1 MRRVVT
7 LIHYALMAAFVLI
20 GAGQAVWTGI
30 EMIADLF

>member
-1 MRRVVT
+1 MKRMVT
-7 LIHYALMAAFVLI
+7 LMHYALMAAFVLV